1 MIADEKRNE
10 FIFNDILEAL
20 KNKRSPL
27 LLTERTQHLEYWE
40 NKLKN
45 HVKNILV
52 LKGGIGKKQRH
63 NIYQKIASIPPHEE
77 RLIIATGR
85 YVGEGFDDARLDT
98 LFLTT
103 PISWHGTLQQY
114 IGRLHREYDNKH
126 DVIVYDYVDKQI
138 PMIERMFNKRL
149 KKYQA
154 LGYEIE

>member
-1 MIADEKRNE
+1 MNL
-10 FIFNDILEAL
+10 FLTIFW
-20 KNKRSPL
+20 K
-27 LLTERTQHLEYWE
+27 HYLEYWE

-52 LKGGIGKKQRH
+52 LKGGISKKQRY
-63 NIYQKIASIPPHEE
+63 NIYQKIASIPADEE

-103 PISWHGTLQQY
+103 SISWHGTLQQY

-126 DVIVYDYVDKQI
+126 DVIVYDYVNKKI

-154 LGYEIE
+154 IGYEIE